1 MDGFN
6 YIINKF
12 NYNKPLEYYS
22 QSDYETVMYM
32 PEFTELLRSF
42 DSDRVLGMFLDD
54 NQTRSLQYLNE
65 LQDLGFDFI
74 VTPNAEF
81 IP

>member
-22 QSDYETVMYM
+22 QSDYETVMYK

-74 VTPNAEF
+74 VTPNAEL